1 MVYRHARAVGLS
13 SPRDFEIPNAGINWL
28 EISEQQ
34 WKVMQWAHVAHLE
47 AALDDLRE

>member
-1 MVYRHARAVGLS
+1 MVYRHSRAVGLS

-28 EISEQQ
+28 EVTPQE
-34 WKVMQWAHVAHLE
+34 WKVVQWAHVAHLE